1 MRGLYSRELVYEG
14 TVRFA
19 QTCATS
25 LASFRSTAAPA
36 ESVFRVYAMILR
48 NIAARTVAQTEHDE
62 RSGGLLH
69 KIKDPSWLPK
79 GSTCWA
85 STSSDNRAEDGSVL
99 LRVDDPSALGK
110 LNAGANPTCG

>member
-1 MRGLYSRELVYEG
+1 MK

-19 QTCATS
+19 QRA
-25 LASFRSTAAPA
+25 LRPAASA

-79 GSTCWA
+79 GST
-85 STSSDNRAEDGSVL
+85 
-99 LRVDDPSALGK
+99 
-110 LNAGANPTCG
+110 